1 MPTPANLFR
10 LLNEMVFVL
19 LGALLIVV
27 ALSRRYA
34 APGRSW
40 TWIGLGIVLTYWGMR
55 AWARPDRGAPRWH
68 ARARGGSLI
77 LVGLLVLAIA
87 WVPFAYIAPL
97 LEIAGSV
104 LALRGL
110 TSAIFFAARVP

>member
-19 LGALLIVV
+19 LGALLILLAV
-27 ALSRRYA
+27 SGRYA
-34 APGRSW
+34 VPQRSLA
-40 TWIGLGIVLTYWGMR
+40 WIGVGIVLIYWGTR
-55 AWARPDRGAPRWH
+55 AWARPDRSAPRWH
-68 ARARGGSLI
+68 AKARGGSLI

-87 WVPFAYIAPL
+87 WVPFAYVAPL
-97 LEIAGSV
+97 LGIAGSV

-110 TSAIFFAARVP
+110 ASAIFFAARVP